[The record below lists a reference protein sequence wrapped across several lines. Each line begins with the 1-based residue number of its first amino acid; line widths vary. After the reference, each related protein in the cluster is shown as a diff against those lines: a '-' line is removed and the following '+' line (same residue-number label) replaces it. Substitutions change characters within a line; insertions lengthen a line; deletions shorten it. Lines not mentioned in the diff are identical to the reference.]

1 MVDKVK
7 SKIMYLTTKACG
19 AGTAGMFARELGE
32 GNATWEQI
40 LKFMVGAAIPSP
52 ELLRGVLRSPDTTQ
66 NGRAWAR
73 ACLKEI
79 EKAAAEPSVDLDV
92 ERRL

>member
-1 MVDKVK
+1 MADKLK
-7 SKIMYLTTKACG
+7 SKIISITTKACG
-19 AGTAGMFARELGE
+19 ARTAGMFAHELGE
-32 GNATWEQI
+32 GNATWEQV
-40 LKFMVGAAIPSP
+40 LKFMVGSAIPSP
-52 ELLRGVLRSPDTTQ
+52 ELLQGVLRSPDTTAI
-66 NGRAWAR
+66 GRDWAR